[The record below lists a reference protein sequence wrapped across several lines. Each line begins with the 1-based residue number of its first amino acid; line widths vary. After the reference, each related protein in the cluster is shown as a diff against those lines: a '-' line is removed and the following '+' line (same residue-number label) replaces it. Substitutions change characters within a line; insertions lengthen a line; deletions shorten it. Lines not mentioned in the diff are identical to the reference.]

1 MRVLL
6 RILAPLLGL
15 ALAAAGVL
23 FVIEV
28 VAAWVRPDAT
38 AGLVVPWP
46 DWRATLETLTWAN
59 TPVPAIAITVAVV
72 GLLLVLLGLSARR
85 SDVHLDGPSLEMAV
99 TTAPRVL
106 ARLVGTRVRATD
118 DVAGATVTASA
129 RKVAVRAQSWND
141 ASRELRGTVT
151 TRVNDLITELP
162 LRRRP
167 RVSVSLQER
176 KGPR

>member
-15 ALAAAGVL
+15 VLAAAGVL

-38 AGLVVPWP
+38 SGLVVPWP
-46 DWRATLETLTWAN
+46 DWQRSLEDITWADN
-59 TPVPAIAITVAVV
+59 PVPPIAIGVAVV
-72 GLLLVLLGLSARR
+72 GLLLLLVGLSARR
-85 SDVHLDGPSLEMAV
+85 SDVHLDAPDPDIAV
-99 TTAPRVL
+99 TTGPRVI

-118 DVAGATVTASA
+118 DVAAATVTASA
-129 RKVAVRAQSWND
+129 RRVHVAAQGWSGDTAALRANIISHVD
-141 ASRELRGTVT
+141 EL
-151 TRVNDLITELP
+151 LTELP

-167 RVSVSLQER
+167 RVAVSVQER
-176 KGPR
+176 KGPQ